1 MTGIAGALVEAWDE
15 LRVHKLR
22 VLLSLI
28 GVAAA
33 VTAIT
38 GVTAAVDMLGQAM
51 REQTE
56 RWNGRDTT
64 ISVTAWP
71 VTGSGDGAAAS
82 AAMLD
87 VVDRYAVTYASRTT
101 WGQVAAELP
110 GGAQVLNGQMV
121 DPAYGI
127 IHRIAPLQG
136 RYFAPGDA
144 ERLAPTL
151 VVNEA
156 FLAALGAEDLSGRPT
171 VVLQGQQPVTAEV
184 IGVVPDQY
192 SGEQPA
198 YTVLIDQADRWGLA
212 VDPWGQGTQPPTLEL
227 WVPPADVDALRERV
241 TADLT
246 AALPGFQV
254 DAYTSEG
261 SPAVLDAASRWVVLA
276 VSGFALLLG
285 GLGLLNIALV
295 TVRQRIREIGIR
307 RSFGATS
314 GRVFF
319 GVLLES
325 VVATL
330 VAGAVGVALA
340 VVALDLLP
348 VDRMFGTVLQ
358 DRPAF
363 PLSAALTGLA
373 CAAGVGALAGLLP
386 AVWAVRVKVIDA
398 IRY

>member
-1 MTGIAGALVEAWDE
+1 VTGLVGALVEAWDE

-22 VLLSLI
+22 VLLSLV

-38 GVTAAVDMLGQAM
+38 GVTAAVGMLGQAM

-56 RWNGRDTT
+56 RWSGRETT
-64 ISVTAWP
+64 LTVNAYPLTGTA
-71 VTGSGDGAAAS
+71 DAAAAS
-82 AAMLD
+82 TAMLD
-87 VVDRYAVTYASRTT
+87 AVDRYSVTYASRTS

-110 GGAQVLNGQMV
+110 GGAQVLQGQFV
-121 DPAYGI
+121 DPDYGT
-127 IHRIAPLQG
+127 IHRIVPEQG
-136 RYFAPGDA
+136 RWFVAGDTD
-144 ERLAPTL
+144 RLAPTL

-156 FLAALGAEDLSGRPT
+156 FLTALGAPDLSRHPT
-171 VVLQGQQPVTAEV
+171 VVLQGQQAVTAEV
-184 IGVVPDQY
+184 IGVVPDQGD
-192 SGEQPA
+192 GEAPTF
-198 YTVLIDQADRWGLA
+198 TVLADQADRWGLA
-212 VDPWGQGTQPPTLEL
+212 VDPWGGGAQPPALEL

-241 TADLT
+241 TADLR
-246 AALPGFQV
+246 AALPGWQV
-254 DAYTSEG
+254 DAFSPEG
-261 SPAVLDAASRWVVLA
+261 DPAVLDDAARWVVLA

-340 VVALDLLP
+340 VLALDRLP
-348 VDRMFGTVLQ
+348 VDRMLGTTLQ
-358 DRPAF
+358 DVPPF
-363 PLSAALTGLA
+363 PVSAALTGLA

-386 AVWAVRVKVIDA
+386 AIWAVRVKVIDA

>member
-1 MTGIAGALVEAWDE
+1 MTGVVGALVEAWDE

-22 VLLSLI
+22 VLLSLV

-56 RWNGRDTT
+56 RWNGRETT
-64 ISVTAWP
+64 LSVSAYP
-71 VTGSGDGAAAS
+71 MSGSGDAAAAS

-87 VVDRYAVTYASRTT
+87 VVDRYAVTYASRTS

-110 GGAQVLNGQMV
+110 GGAQVLNGQLV
-121 DPAYGI
+121 DPDYGT
-127 IHRIAPLQG
+127 IHRIAPVQG
-136 RYFAPGDA
+136 RYFVDGDA

-156 FLAALGAEDLSGRPT
+156 FLEALGADDLSGHPT

-184 IGVVPDQY
+184 VGVVANQYPD
-192 SGEQPA
+192 EPPA
-198 YTVLIDQADRWGLA
+198 YTVLIEQADRWGLA
-212 VDPWGQGTQPPTLEL
+212 VDPWGMGSQPPGLEL

-241 TADLT
+241 TADLQ
-246 AALPGFQV
+246 AALPGWQV
-254 DAYTSEG
+254 DAYTPQG
-261 SPAVLDAASRWVVLA
+261 DPAVLDTASRWVVLA

-340 VVALDLLP
+340 VVALDQLP
-348 VDRMFGTVLQ
+348 VDRFLGTTLQ
-358 DRPAF
+358 DTPPF

>member
-1 MTGIAGALVEAWDE
+1 MTGLVGALVEAWDE
-15 LRVHKLR
+15 LRVHRLR

-38 GVTAAVDMLGQAM
+38 GVTAAVDMLTQVS
-51 REQTE
+51 REQSE
-56 RWNGRDTT
+56 RWTGRETT
-64 ISVTAWP
+64 LTVSAYP
-71 VTGSGDGAAAS
+71 MTGTPDVPAAA
-82 AAMLD
+82 AAMDAL
-87 VVDRYAVTYASRTT
+87 VEKYQVTYATRVSWT
-101 WGQVAAELP
+101 QVAVELP
-110 GGAQVLNGQMV
+110 GGAQVITAQSV
-121 DPAYGI
+121 DPHYGT
-127 IHRIAPLQG
+127 IHRLSPGQG
-136 RYFAPGDA
+136 RWFAPSDA

-156 FLAALGAEDLSGRPT
+156 FLAALGADDLSGHPT
-171 VVLQGQQPVTAEV
+171 VVLQGDQPVTAEV
-184 IGVVPDQY
+184 IGVVANAWA
-192 SGEQPA
+192 GEGPA
-198 YTVLIDQADRWGLA
+198 FTVLQDHVDRWGLM
-212 VDPWGQGTQPPTLEL
+212 VDPWGSGAQVPALEL
-227 WVPPADVDALRERV
+227 WVPPGDAEALRDRA
-241 TADLT
+241 TQDLA
-246 AALPGFQV
+246 AALPGWQV
-254 DAYTSEG
+254 DVQIPRGETD
-261 SPAVLDAASRWVVLA
+261 VLDSAARWVVIA

-340 VVALDLLP
+340 VVGLQQLPLDQLL
-348 VDRMFGTVLQ
+348 GTPLQ
-358 DRPAF
+358 DTPPF
-363 PLSAALTGLA
+363 PVAAALTGLA